1 MAGNRSAARGRST
14 TGRRGSAPVAPPVES
29 VADRSYL
36 AYVRPTPPPFAQFVS
51 GHFPPGTSTQ
61 RHRHHCLAVH
71 GCLQGPLLL
80 ETARGKHPLEA
91 GDFCLLAPE
100 LDHHWKNPS
109 RQTGATFGLLVDVG
123 HPGRWP
129 AAAGVAEGCGRLA
142 SFVTGVHFFRTAAD
156 EELQRAYWAAADHL
170 TAIEPRET
178 MAVAGSLLSLVGL
191 CLQRLEGRRS
201 EIATTAGHDVA
212 VAIRRLLLARVSD
225 RLSIAEIAREL
236 RISQTTAKELF
247 RRAFGTGIITYHNQL
262 KIWQAKRL
270 LADPS
275 LTVDQV
281 SRKLGFSSHSYFSQ
295 AFQQHVGRSPT
306 EFRRGA
312 SPGS

>member
-1 MAGNRSAARGRST
+1 VRSAAP
-14 TGRRGSAPVAPPVES
+14 AAEL
-29 VADRSYL
+29 VADMSYL

-51 GHFPPGTSTQ
+51 GHFPPRTSTQ
-61 RHRHHCLAVH
+61 RHRHHCLAIH
-71 GCLQGPLLL
+71 GCLQGPLIL
-80 ETARGKHPLEA
+80 ETTKGKQSLEV

-100 LDHHWKNPS
+100 LDHYWQNPS
-109 RQTGATFGLLVDVG
+109 RQTGATFGLLVDTG

-129 AAAGVAEGCGRLA
+129 AATGVAESCGRLA
-142 SFVTGVHFFRTAAD
+142 RFVACIHLFRTAHD
-156 EELQRAYWAAADHL
+156 EELQRAFWAAADHL

-178 MAVAGSLLSLVGL
+178 IAVTGALLSLVGV
-191 CLQRLEGRRS
+191 CLQRLEGK
-201 EIATTAGHDVA
+201 HDGPAAPNNDLA
-212 VAIRRLLLARVSD
+212 VEIRRLLLARVND

-236 RISQTTAKELF
+236 RVSPTSAKELF
-247 RRAFGTGIITYHNQL
+247 RKAFGTGIIAYHNQL

-270 LADPS
+270 LADHS

-295 AFQQHVGRSPT
+295 VFQQHTGRSPS

-312 SPGS
+312 KP